1 MKRLLSILACAALA
15 ASLSVSAFA
24 RGGGAS
30 GGGSGPAA
38 GSHALENSN
47 GRFAED
53 RDKGQERAEDRR
65 SAQGASHEKAGDAKK
80 KHRRQPPAE
89 PGAAK

>member
-1 MKRLLSILACAALA
+1 MKRLLSILACAVLA

-47 GRFAED
+47 GRFAQD

-65 SAQGASHEKAGDAKK
+65 SAKGNEHEKADAKK
-80 KHRRQPPAE
+80 KHRRPPAAE